1 MEPEGVTKNAVHLFY
16 RQPLDCIQALL
27 SHPLLAPH
35 ISFTP
40 WRVWTSAVKIC
51 QIYDEWLSGNHA
63 WNIHV
68 GLIVYFKVKAD
79 FAYRMHFL
87 GVLWF

>member
-1 MEPEGVTKNAVHLFY
+1 MEPEGATKNAVHLFY

-40 WRVWTSAVKIC
+40 WRVWTSAAKIC
-51 QIYDEWLSGNHA
+51 RIYDEWLSGNCA
-63 WNIHV
+63 WNIQV